1 MIAVER
7 AAADQVLSGG
17 AGETSSRWMFGFAMA
32 TVVLASFLIF
42 VGGSVTSLDAGMA
55 YPDAPLSNGALINP
69 PGWLT
74 EVKTFWEHKHRLVG
88 WVVGLC
94 AVATVVAGFATE
106 RRSWV
111 RYASI
116 LSLLLIV
123 SQGILGILRVRHDS
137 LVLAMSHGVLGQ
149 VTFTWLVCA
158 AMFSSPAWGR
168 RLSWARSE
176 EARWRARWSRWLV
189 AVMGVQLLLGAGV
202 RHFGSLGLLIVHIW
216 WGTMAAV
223 IALRMTMRVLGEV
236 VGDRGLRRAAGVLG
250 AATVV
255 QVLLGVGAFA
265 VTGGSSALIESAT
278 LSQWILPTL
287 HVLTG
292 AVVLASA
299 GVVCALCQ
307 GGARVE
313 GGLAPRGAVTAA

>member
-1 MIAVER
+1 MFRFAV
-7 AAADQVLSGG
+7 
-17 AGETSSRWMFGFAMA
+17 A

-69 PGWLT
+69 PGWLKQ
-74 EVKTFWEHKHRLVG
+74 VKTFWEHKHRLVG
-88 WVVGLC
+88 WGVGLC
-94 AVATVVAGFATE
+94 AVATVVAGFVSE

-111 RYASI
+111 RLASI
-116 LSLLLIV
+116 GSLFLIV
-123 SQGILGILRVRHDS
+123 SQGILGIFRVRYDS
-137 LVLAMSHGVLGQ
+137 VAMAMGHGVLGQ

-158 AMFSSPAWGR
+158 AMFSSPSWAR
-168 RLSWARSE
+168 RLPPARSE
-176 EARWRARWSRWLV
+176 EAAWRARWSRWLV
-189 AVMGVQLLLGAGV
+189 VVLGVQLLLGAGV
-202 RHFGSLGLLIVHIW
+202 RHFGSFGLLIVHIW

-223 IALRMTMRVLGEV
+223 IALRVTMRVLGEV
-236 VGDRGLRRAAGVLG
+236 ADGRGLRRAASILG
-250 AATVV
+250 AATVA

-278 LSQWILPTL
+278 LSQWIVPTL

-299 GVVCALCQ
+299 GAVCALCQ
-307 GGARVE
+307 AGTVADCRVVPQD
-313 GGLAPRGAVTAA
+313 AATAA